1 MKYTTLNDIMTLK
14 EILNQK
20 RDMIKAYERFAQ
32 EQKDHYHTMTD
43 RQLKKAIKEVQEAE
57 ADIAKEKLWCEKAE
71 AKIREF
77 YKPAMAM

>member
-1 MKYTTLNDIMTLK
+1 MKYTTLNDILTLK

-43 RQLKKAIKEVQEAE
+43 RQLKKAIKKVQEAE
-57 ADIAKEKLWCEKAE
+57 ADIAKEKIWCEKAE
-71 AKIREF
+71 AEIRKF
-77 YKPAMAM
+77 YRPAMAM